1 MAQGGT
7 EEALEAV
14 QELDGVKEWA
24 GSKGWLPVV
33 QTWGHVAVSKSK
45 DLSGVRSECPW

>member
-7 EEALEAV
+7 EEALEAA
-14 QELDGVKEWA
+14 QELDGIEERA

-33 QTWGHVAVSKSK
+33 QTWGHVADKRLPVGRIGCLLKK
-45 DLSGVRSECPW
+45 

>member
-7 EEALEAV
+7 EEALEAA
-14 QELDGVKEWA
+14 QELDGTEERA

-33 QTWGHVAVSKSK
+33 QTRGHVAVSKSK
-45 DLSGVRSECPW
+45 DLSGVRSDCPW